1 MGRLD
6 VSEDLPGGHV
16 AVPRESILA
25 TAAEIAKRLR
35 RMVQEL
41 GPTASCRSMTV
52 IGGLS
57 SSAEP
62 RLLRRPARLC
72 GFAIRGSGPGS
83 GSSE

>member
-16 AVPRESILA
+16 AVPRESIHA
-25 TAAEIAKRLR
+25 AAAEIAKRLR
-35 RMVQEL
+35 RPVQEL
-41 GPTASCRSMTV
+41 GSTATFRSMTV

-57 SSAEP
+57 SSGEP
-62 RLLRRPARLC
+62 RLLGRPARLC

-83 GSSE
+83 GPSE